1 MRTKTKKQIN
11 MKRSVTNKTKRT
23 NRTNRTSVTNRSR
36 TMKRSKKNKTY
47 ATHLQ
52 YTHPSL
58 YQKQNDYGLGTY
70 TKSFIP
76 ENTVI
81 IKEKPHNLTHVTN
94 NDPHYI
100 IQLIKHL
107 LKNNPKEFLS
117 IVQKNIDDHIRESVN
132 YDTIKEGH
140 LEHLPEL
147 SEDEIKL
154 YYTKYRRNAFKF
166 GDNPGFLF
174 YGTRLNHSCEPN
186 VSYYP
191 SNEVMI
197 FKTKRDI
204 HPEEEILDSYINYNQ
219 PKMVR
224 QSELKRRYGFD
235 CGCTKCNAEI

>member
-1 MRTKTKKQIN
+1 MRPKTNKQKISNNTNRRSATKRLTVTN
-11 MKRSVTNKTKRT
+11 RLRTRKRSNKTK
-23 NRTNRTSVTNRSR
+23 SPG
-36 TMKRSKKNKTY
+36 KSK
-47 ATHLQ
+47 LQ
-52 YTHPSL
+52 YVHPSL

-76 ENTVI
+76 ENTII
-81 IKEKPHNLTHVTN
+81 IKEKPHNLTHITN
-94 NDPHYI
+94 EDPHYI
-100 IQLIKHL
+100 ILLIKHL

-117 IVQKNIDDHIRESVN
+117 IVPTNIDDQIRESVN

-140 LEHLPEL
+140 QTHLPEL
-147 SEDEIKL
+147 SEDDMKL

-166 GDNPGFLF
+166 GNNPGFLF

-204 HPEEEILDSYINYNQ
+204 HPEEEIFDSYINYNQ

-224 QSELKRRYGFD
+224 QSDLKRRYGFD
-235 CGCTKCNAEI
+235 CGCTKCNTDISV